1 MHIEIYELLSHYYE
15 IYSKPTKII
24 ILITYMNM
32 NTSLLKQL
40 YFYQIAWINAYFAFL
55 IFLYN
60 NQIGLYLLLFFYQIT
75 LQVNYHPQSLPTYS
89 HFYKQSAQNPPPL
102 SISISKS
109 SPPPSNPSSLTQIAI
124 LIYLIY

>member
-40 YFYQIAWINAYFAFL
+40 YFYQIA
-55 IFLYN
+55 
-60 NQIGLYLLLFFYQIT
+60 
-75 LQVNYHPQSLPTYS
+75 
-89 HFYKQSAQNPPPL
+89 
-102 SISISKS
+102 
-109 SPPPSNPSSLTQIAI
+109 
-124 LIYLIY
+124 